1 MDILLD
7 VLGYGIIG
15 FALIGVL
22 YIFGKILITSLDTLT
37 KNDD

>member
-1 MDILLD
+1 MDILFD

-22 YIFGKILITSLDTLT
+22 YIFVKLLITSLDTLT